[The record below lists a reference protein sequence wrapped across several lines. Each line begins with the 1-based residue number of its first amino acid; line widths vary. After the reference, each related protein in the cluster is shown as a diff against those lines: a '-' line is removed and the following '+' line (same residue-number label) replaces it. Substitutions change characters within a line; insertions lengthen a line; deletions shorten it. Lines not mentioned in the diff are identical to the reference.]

1 MEKWDL
7 LTVILRDN
15 ELVELLDAMYELTNK
30 TNNMTDTIKQAAI
43 QWKWKNPFANN
54 EIVEKIINEYLNTNI
69 AEK

>member
-30 TNNMTDTIKQAAI
+30 TNSMTDTIKQAAI
-43 QWKWKNPFANN
+43 
-54 EIVEKIINEYLNTNI
+54 
-69 AEK
+69 